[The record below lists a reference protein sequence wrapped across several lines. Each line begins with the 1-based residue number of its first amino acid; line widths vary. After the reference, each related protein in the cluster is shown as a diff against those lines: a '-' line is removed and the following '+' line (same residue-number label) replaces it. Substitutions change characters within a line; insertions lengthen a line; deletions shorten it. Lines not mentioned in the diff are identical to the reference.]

1 VRVFA
6 AGAAVALCAACGPS
20 DAPHPAAGSSAPS
33 SQAMGIDLAGVARV
47 RGGLPAGYE
56 VGDLLGRVT
65 PLAFWGFGP
74 QWAADPPQ
82 CGVLADPAVDAGS
95 VRGWSASGPGGIV
108 YVVAAAALTGGQ
120 ERSDSG
126 DVTGGQERSDLWD
139 VTGGQERSDLGDVT
153 GGQER
158 SDLGDVT
165 GACSS
170 STLTA
175 GHTSGT
181 VAMVEAPAID
191 GATTVGVRTDTTT
204 VVEGGTETHSH
215 ADTFTAYLDGY
226 VAYVTVVTDPGSSE
240 QPLDAGFAAALLIKT
255 VSALRR

>member
-20 DAPHPAAGSSAPS
+20 DAPHPAAGSPVPS
-33 SQAMGIDLAGVARV
+33 SQAVGVDLAGVARV
-47 RGGLPAGYE
+47 RGDLPAGYE
-56 VGDLLGRVT
+56 VGDLVGRVA

-74 QWAADPPQ
+74 QWVADPPQ
-82 CGVLADPAVDAGS
+82 CGVLADPAVDAAT

-108 YVVAAAALTGGQ
+108 YVVAAAGGQ

-126 DVTGGQERSDLWD
+126 DVTGGSVPD
-139 VTGGQERSDLGDVT
+139 VLAECDST
-153 GGQER
+153 
-158 SDLGDVT
+158 
-165 GACSS
+165 
-170 STLTA
+170 TLTA

-181 VAMVEAPAID
+181 VATVEAPAID
-191 GATTVGVRTDTTT
+191 GATTVGIRTDTTT

-226 VAYVTVVTDPGSSE
+226 VAYVTVVTDPGSSV
-240 QPLDAGFAAALLIKT
+240 QALDADFAAALLVKT
-255 VSALRR
+255 VSALRG

>member
-74 QWAADPPQ
+74 QWVADPPQ
-82 CGVLADPAVDAGS
+82 CGVLADPAVDAGT

-108 YVVAAAALTGGQ
+108 YVVAAAAPPGGQ
-120 ERSDSG
+120 ERSDS
-126 DVTGGQERSDLWD
+126 
-139 VTGGQERSDLGDVT
+139 
-153 GGQER
+153 
-158 SDLGDVT
+158 GDVT

-240 QPLDAGFAAALLIKT
+240 QPLDADFAAALLIKT
-255 VSALRR
+255 VSALRS

>member
-1 VRVFA
+1 MRVFA

-33 SQAMGIDLAGVARV
+33 SQAVGIDLAGVARV
-47 RGGLPAGYE
+47 RGDLPAGYE
-56 VGDLLGRVT
+56 VGDLVGRVA

-74 QWAADPPQ
+74 QWVADPPQ
-82 CGVLADPAVDAGS
+82 CGVLADPAVDAAT
-95 VRGWSASGPGGIV
+95 VRGWSASGIR
-108 YVVAAAALTGGQ
+108 AASCTWWRLPRHPAGRSEATGRCHRRAGA
-120 ERSDSG
+120 ERPG
-126 DVTGGQERSDLWD
+126 DVIGECT
-139 VTGGQERSDLGDVT
+139 T
-153 GGQER
+153 
-158 SDLGDVT
+158 
-165 GACSS
+165 

-181 VAMVEAPAID
+181 VATVEAPAID

-226 VAYVTVVTDPGSSE
+226 VAYVTVVTDPGSSG
-240 QPLDAGFAAALLIKT
+240 QALDADFAAALLVKT
-255 VSALRR
+255 VSALRS

>member
-20 DAPHPAAGSSAPS
+20 DAPHPAAGSLAPS
-33 SQAMGIDLAGVARV
+33 SQAVGVDLAGVARV
-47 RGGLPAGYE
+47 RGDLPAGYE
-56 VGDLLGRVT
+56 VGDLVGRVA

-74 QWAADPPQ
+74 QWVADPPQ
-82 CGVLADPAVDAGS
+82 CGVLADPAVDAAT

-108 YVVAAAALTGGQ
+108 YVVAAAGGQERSDSGDGTGGQ

-126 DVTGGQERSDLWD
+126 DGTGGSVPAILAECDS
-139 VTGGQERSDLGDVT
+139 T
-153 GGQER
+153 
-158 SDLGDVT
+158 
-165 GACSS
+165 
-170 STLTA
+170 TLTA

-181 VAMVEAPAID
+181 VATVEAPAID
-191 GATTVGVRTDTTT
+191 GASTVGIRTDTTT

-226 VAYVTVVTDPGSSE
+226 VAYVTVVTDPGSSV
-240 QPLDAGFAAALLIKT
+240 QALDADFAAALLVKT
-255 VSALRR
+255 VSALRG

>member
-20 DAPHPAAGSSAPS
+20 DAPRPAAGPPVPS
-33 SQAMGIDLAGVARV
+33 SQAVGIDLAGVTRV
-47 RGGLPAGYE
+47 RGDLPAGYE
-56 VGDLLGRVT
+56 VGDLVGRVA

-74 QWAADPPQ
+74 QWVADPPQ
-82 CGVLADPAVDAGS
+82 CGVLADPAVDVAT

-108 YVVAAAALTGGQ
+108 YVVAAAGG
-120 ERSDSG
+120 S
-126 DVTGGQERSDLWD
+126 VPA
-139 VTGGQERSDLGDVT
+139 VLGECAST
-153 GGQER
+153 
-158 SDLGDVT
+158 
-165 GACSS
+165 
-170 STLTA
+170 TLTA

-181 VAMVEAPAID
+181 VATVQAPAID
-191 GATTVGVRTDTTT
+191 GATTLGVRTDTTT

-226 VAYVTVVTDPGSSE
+226 VAYVTVVTDPGSSG
-240 QPLDAGFAAALLIKT
+240 QALDAGFAAALLVTT